1 MNRDL
6 TKGSIARGMLLFA
19 LPMIAGDLLQ
29 QLYNMTDTLIVG
41 QALGKD
47 ALAAVGSAY
56 ALMTFLTSIFLGMSM
71 GAGAY
76 FSICYGRKDQTS
88 LKKGWAQAFVLI
100 MAIAGV
106 INIAVYAGMDPIL
119 HFLAVPDQI
128 YIGMRLYLSWIFAG
142 ILATSLYNFFAC
154 SLRAIGNSIVP
165 LWFLAIS
172 TVMNIILDLLFVLVF
187 HQGIEGA
194 AIATI
199 IAQYVSGIGILL
211 YTITKE
217 KELLPARSDF
227 HPDPAVLKEI
237 WNQSFLTCAQQSC
250 MNFGIL
256 LVQRLVDSF
265 GPVTMATF
273 AAAVKIDTFA
283 YLPVQDFGN
292 AFSTYIAQNYGAGNT
307 DRVRRGIH
315 TSLVISTLF
324 SAILSVLVVVNAP
337 FLMKV
342 FISASETEVIA
353 SGVHYLHIEG
363 TFYIGIGC
371 LFLLYGLYRAIDRPG
386 ISLVLTIISLGLRV
400 VLAYVFA
407 PIFQET
413 GIWAAIPI
421 GWILADIAGL
431 CYYKIHQD
439 HLLQVP
445 STVSTAA

>member
-1 MNRDL
+1 MNKDL
-6 TKGSIARGMLLFA
+6 TRGPVMRSMLWFA
-19 LPMIAGDLLQ
+19 LPMILGNLLQ
-29 QLYNMTDTLIVG
+29 QCYNIADTLIVG
-41 QALGKD
+41 RFIGKT
-47 ALAAVGSAY
+47 ALAAVGSSFS
-56 ALMTFLTSIFLGMSM
+56 LMTFLTSILLGLCM
-71 GAGAY
+71 GSGAL
-76 FSICYGRKDQTS
+76 FSIRFGQRDETA
-88 LKKGWAQAFVLI
+88 LKESVRASFVLI
-100 MAIAGV
+100 LGVTLLLNGLAFACLDLIKSFLRVPDDVWDDMRAYIAIVFAG
-106 INIAVYAGMDPIL
+106 IFATFLYNYFASYLRAVGNSVVPL
-119 HFLAVPDQI
+119 VFLAVSAVLNIALD
-128 YIGMRLYLSWIFAG
+128 
-142 ILATSLYNFFAC
+142 
-154 SLRAIGNSIVP
+154 
-165 LWFLAIS
+165 LWFVIGLNFGVA
-172 TVMNIILDLLFVLVF
+172 
-187 HQGIEGA
+187 GA
-194 AIATI
+194 AGATV

-265 GPVTMATF
+265 GPVTMAAF
-273 AAAVKIDTFA
+273 AAAVKIDAFA

-337 FLMKV
+337 FLMKA

-363 TFYIGIGC
+363 AFYIGIGC

-386 ISLVLTIISLGLRV
+386 VSLVLTIISLGLRV

-445 STVSTAA
+445 GTVNTAA

>member
-1 MNRDL
+1 M
-6 TKGSIARGMLLFA
+6 
-19 LPMIAGDLLQ
+19 
-29 QLYNMTDTLIVG
+29 
-41 QALGKD
+41 
-47 ALAAVGSAY
+47 AA
-56 ALMTFLTSIFLGMSM
+56 
-71 GAGAY
+71 
-76 FSICYGRKDQTS
+76 
-88 LKKGWAQAFVLI
+88 
-100 MAIAGV
+100 
-106 INIAVYAGMDPIL
+106 
-119 HFLAVPDQI
+119 
-128 YIGMRLYLSWIFAG
+128 
-142 ILATSLYNFFAC
+142 
-154 SLRAIGNSIVP
+154 
-165 LWFLAIS
+165 
-172 TVMNIILDLLFVLVF
+172 
-187 HQGIEGA
+187 
-194 AIATI
+194 
-199 IAQYVSGIGILL
+199 
-211 YTITKE
+211 
-217 KELLPARSDF
+217 
-227 HPDPAVLKEI
+227 
-237 WNQSFLTCAQQSC
+237 
-250 MNFGIL
+250 
-256 LVQRLVDSF
+256 
-265 GPVTMATF
+265 F

-445 STVSTAA
+445 GTVSTAA